1 MPAPRFTPAERR
13 ITAEAMQKDYYPPTS
28 MTLQAIAQKYGVSYG
43 LVQNM
48 LREVGTV
55 MRGRG
60 APGARFKY

>member
-1 MPAPRFTPAERR
+1 MPAPRYTPAERR
-13 ITAEAMQKDYYPPTS
+13 ITAEAMQKDYYHP
-28 MTLQAIAQKYGVSYG
+28 MTLLAIARKYGVSYG